1 MREHTP
7 SKSAMTLGSEATW
20 SFADPARSAKAGVST
35 RSLSVVLTSNLG
47 VTVASGSFVRGDFP
61 DYCVI
66 GGTPARILKKL
77 QPPSGGIDVNNYRP
91 LNGDFAS

>member
-7 SKSAMTLGSEATW
+7 LKSAMTPGSEATW
-20 SFADPARSAKAGVST
+20 SFAAPARSAKAGISA
-35 RSLSVVLTSNLG
+35 SSPPAVLMSNPG

-66 GGTPARILKKL
+66 GGTPARILKQL